1 MKNETLNIRN
11 LTKVYTSGLLKS
23 KETIGV
29 KNISFKLYPGEI
41 LSLVGE
47 SGSGKSTIAN
57 LILRFIQPT
66 EGDIYYEEKEIH
78 DIPTKDY
85 YKNVQGIFQ
94 DPYSSFN
101 YFYRIDHMLNQAFK
115 YTLKDITNKRK
126 ALETS
131 LSIVGLNTDDIFGRF
146 PHQISGGQ
154 LQRVLIARALLF
166 KPKLIIADEPTSM
179 IDSSSRADI
188 LNLFKELKEG
198 TTHTEGI
205 SVIFITHDI
214 GQAQYVSDRVIV
226 MKEGNIVEQGLTKD
240 VFLNPE
246 HPYSQNLLA
255 CVPSIYR
262 KWELE

>member
-1 MKNETLNIRN
+1 MKKEILKIQN
-11 LTKVYTSGLLKS
+11 LTKKYTSGLIRT

-29 KNISFKLYPGEI
+29 QNASFKVYSGEI

-47 SGSGKSTIAN
+47 SGSGKTTIAN

-66 EGDIYYEEKEIH
+66 EGEIFYKGKDIHK
-78 DIPTKDY
+78 IPTRDY

-101 YFYRIDHMLNQAFK
+101 YFYRIDHLLNQAFK
-115 YTLKDITNKRK
+115 YTLKGIANKRK
-126 ALETS
+126 ALDS
-131 LSIVGLNTDDIFGRF
+131 VLSIVGLNTGEILGRF

-166 KPKLIIADEPTSM
+166 KPKLILADEPTSM

-198 TTHTEGI
+198 TAYTEGI
-205 SVIFITHDI
+205 SIIFITHDI
-214 GQAQYVSDRVIV
+214 GQAQYISDRVIV
-226 MKEGNIVEQGLTKD
+226 MKDGSIVEKGLTED
-240 VFLNPE
+240 VFLNPDQ
-246 HPYSQNLLA
+246 PYTKNLLA
-255 CVPSIYR
+255 SVPSIYR
-262 KWELE
+262 KWELD

>member
-1 MKNETLNIRN
+1 MKNEMLKIQN
-11 LTKVYTSGLLKS
+11 LTKKYISGVIRT

-29 KNISFKLYPGEI
+29 KNVSFKVYSGEI

-47 SGSGKSTIAN
+47 SGSGKTTVAN

-66 EGDIYYEEKEIH
+66 EGEIFYEGKEIH
-78 DIPTKDY
+78 AIPTKNY

-115 YTLKDITNKRK
+115 YTLKGITNKRK
-126 ALETS
+126 ALES
-131 LSIVGLNTDDIFGRF
+131 ALSTVGLNKEDILGRF
-146 PHQISGGQ
+146 PHQVSGGQ

-166 KPKLIIADEPTSM
+166 KPLLLIADEPTSM

-198 TTHTEGI
+198 TIYTEGMSI
-205 SVIFITHDI
+205 IFITHDI
-214 GQAQYVSDRVIV
+214 GQAQYISDRVIV
-226 MKEGNIVEQGLTKD
+226 MKEGSIVEEGRTED
-240 VFLNPE
+240 VFLSPD
-246 HPYSQNLLA
+246 HSYTKNLLA

-262 KWELE
+262 KWEFD

>member
-1 MKNETLNIRN
+1 MKNELLKIQN
-11 LTKVYTSGLLKS
+11 LTKKYISGLIRT

-29 KNISFKLYPGEI
+29 NNASFKLYSGEI

-47 SGSGKSTIAN
+47 SGSGKSTVAN

-66 EGDIYYEEKEIH
+66 EGKIFYDREEIH
-78 DIPTKDY
+78 DISTKDY

-101 YFYRIDHMLNQAFK
+101 YFYKIDHLLNQAFK
-115 YTLKDITNKRK
+115 YSLKGITNKRK
-126 ALETS
+126 ALEST
-131 LSIVGLNTDDIFGRF
+131 LSIVGLNTDDILGRF

-166 KPKLIIADEPTSM
+166 KPKLIVADEPTSM

-198 TTHTEGI
+198 TTYTEGMSI
-205 SVIFITHDI
+205 IFITHDI
-214 GQAQYVSDRVIV
+214 GQAQYLSDRVIV
-226 MKEGNIVEQGLTKD
+226 MKEGGIVEKGPTKD
-240 VFLNPE
+240 VFLNPI
-246 HPYSQNLLA
+246 HPYTKNLLD

-262 KWELE
+262 KQ

>member
-1 MKNETLNIRN
+1 MEKERLLVKN
-11 LTKVYTSGLLKS
+11 LTKKYTSGLIRT
-23 KETIGV
+23 KETIGTQNV
-29 KNISFKLYPGEI
+29 SFKIYSGEI

-47 SGSGKSTIAN
+47 SGSGKSTVAN

-66 EGDIYYEEKEIH
+66 EGEIFYEGKEIR
-78 DIPTKDY
+78 DIPKRIY

-101 YFYRIDHMLNQAFK
+101 YFYRIDHLLNQAFR
-115 YTLKDITNKRK
+115 YTLKGIANKRK
-126 ALETS
+126 ALDS
-131 LSIVGLNTDDIFGRF
+131 ALSIVGLNADDVLGRF

-166 KPKLIIADEPTSM
+166 KPKLILADEPTSM

-198 TTHTEGI
+198 TAYTEGI
-205 SVIFITHDI
+205 SIIFITHDI
-214 GQAQYVSDRVIV
+214 GQAQYIADRVIV
-226 MKEGNIVEQGLTKD
+226 MKEGYIVETGPTED

-246 HPYSQNLLA
+246 QQYTKNLLA

-262 KWELE
+262 KWELD